1 MKKAGQI
8 FSAICFVFIISI
20 HMIQAFKPFEWQR
33 QPEIDPQKTAELLRQ
48 HPSQFSPFDEDA
60 FEQHFRASAK

>member
-8 FSAICFVFIISI
+8 FSTVCIVFIISI

-33 QPEIDPQKTAELLRQ
+33 QPEIDPQKNIEMFRQ
-48 HPSQFSPFDEDA
+48 HQSQFSLFDEEA
-60 FEQHFRASAK
+60 FEQHFQR